1 MKPSPPAVVPPVPCE
16 SGAPCRGPQ
25 PPTVVDPVRPS
36 WRHARACSSLVP
48 ASDRV
53 SGRPRGETRSAGA
66 ALLVLVFKAGAGG
79 GETLRWTRA
88 QLKVVL
94 SVPVRS
100 PIPRR
105 RCHGLNPVGF
115 LRRVW
120 VARVWSTLVRLAAL
134 TPPKPCGGACFESRW
149 TVLAAWPCEVRCLGP
164 GPRWRGWETRL
175 MKERRLTR
183 YTHKCR
189 HADPQREIRLLQ
201 KSFGSEI
208 PLCCSASGA
217 PGRGGCQP
225 CRSSSSPS
233 TSRGRART
241 RLSLPAE

>member
-1 MKPSPPAVVPPVPCE
+1 MTPSPPAVVPPFPCE

-53 SGRPRGETRSAGA
+53 GGRPRGETRSAGA
-66 ALLVLVFKAGAGG
+66 ALLVLVFQAGAG

-94 SVPVRS
+94 SVPVRP

-105 RCHGLNPVGF
+105 RCHGLKPVAF

-120 VARVWSTLVRLAAL
+120 VARVWSDSRPL
-134 TPPKPCGGACFESRW
+134 TPPRPCGGACFESLW
-149 TVLAAWPCEVRCLGP
+149 TVLAAWPCGVRCLVP

-175 MKERRLTR
+175 TKERRLTR
-183 YTHKCR
+183 YTHRCR
-189 HADPQREIRLLQ
+189 HADPQREIRLLR
-201 KSFGSEI
+201 KS
-208 PLCCSASGA
+208 LGA
-217 PGRGGCQP
+217 KSP
-225 CRSSSSPS
+225 CVAR
-233 TSRGRART
+233 RA
-241 RLSLPAE
+241 